1 MVEGI
6 IYRCRCGIA
15 WRDLPEVFGPWGR
28 DEQQWLARSVAD
40 RKILVIAME
49 ERHVSEWEA
58 FNAAG
63 DARQEHCEAFRNTRP
78 VTSKGSPARVTV
90 TAVKQKETKA

>member
-49 ERHVSEWEA
+49 ERHVASGRRSTRLA
-58 FNAAG
+58 TRG
-63 DARQEHCEAFRNTRP
+63 RSTARHSGIRGR
-78 VTSKGSPARVTV
+78 
-90 TAVKQKETKA
+90 